1 MTVLST
7 LGPLLLALLV
17 GYWINVTP
25 LTPSRVSKLLNGL
38 TYLILALIGFS
49 LGALENFSEKLFIAG
64 KQAVVFFGM
73 ICLFSWLAL
82 FVSGRYLADN
92 TSSSQQSAPKTGP
105 EAGPE
110 DKMGNVLSW
119 AILGE
124 AIKTIGWV
132 LIGGVL
138 GYFFANLSSH
148 IDNLVMILLYVLL
161 FLIGCQLRQGH
172 YRLRKLFL
180 NSQGVIIASVT
191 VFSTLLAGLT
201 TAIMIDMPWQQ
212 GLAVVSGFGWYSLS
226 GILITGLGNP
236 VLGTT
241 AFLLDLSR
249 EILTLMLIPIFSRV
263 STHLSIGFSGAT
275 AMDFTLPMLSRFH
288 NAEVIPICIASGFI
302 MSLLTPTLI
311 PLFLEM

>member
-25 LTPSRVSKLLNGL
+25 LTPLRVSKLLNYL

-64 KQAVVFFGM
+64 KQAVVFFVM

-82 FVSGRYLADN
+82 FVSGRYFADKALYN
-92 TSSSQQSAPKTGP
+92 QKADLKANQKDATT
-105 EAGPE
+105 
-110 DKMGNVLSW
+110 NVLSW
-119 AILGE
+119 AILSE

-132 LIGGVL
+132 LIGSIL
-138 GYFFANLSSH
+138 GYFFANLSPH
-148 IDNLVMILLYVLL
+148 IDSLVMVLLYVLL

-180 NSQGVIIASVT
+180 NSQGVIIASVA

-201 TAIMIDMPWQQ
+201 TAIMINIPWQQ

-288 NAEVIPICIASGFI
+288 SAEVIPICIASGFI

>member
-1 MTVLST
+1 MTVIFT
-7 LGPLLLALLV
+7 LGPLLFALLV
-17 GYWINVTP
+17 GYWVHITP
-25 LTPSRVSKLLNGL
+25 LTPSRVNGLLSQL

-49 LGALENFSEKLFIAG
+49 LGALENFSEKLLTAG
-64 KQAVVFFGM
+64 QQAVLFLIM
-73 ICLFSWLAL
+73 ICFFSWTAL
-82 FVSGRYLADN
+82 FFSGRYFVN
-92 TSSSQQSAPKTGP
+92 KTSRHHPSQSTISTK
-105 EAGPE
+105 
-110 DKMGNVLSW
+110 DILSW
-119 AILGE
+119 AILNE
-124 AIKTIGWV
+124 ALKTIGWV
-132 LIGGVL
+132 LIGSVL
-138 GYFFANLSSH
+138 GYFFADFATY
-148 IDNLVMILLYVLL
+148 IDNLVMFLLYLLL

-191 VFSTLLAGLT
+191 VFSTLFAGLT
-201 TAIMIDMPWQQ
+201 TALIVDIPWQH

-249 EILTLMLIPIFSRV
+249 EIFTLMLIPIFSRI
-263 STHLSIGFSGAT
+263 SPHLSIGFSGAT

-288 NAEVIPICIASGFI
+288 SAEVIPICIASGFI
-302 MSLLTPTLI
+302 MSLLTPILI